1 MSTQAHAETV
11 RRRRARPVS
20 EVVTSGIGLGLVGIV
35 VAWLLVNL
43 FEDWSTFLQLTF
55 SGLTRGSI
63 YALVALGYT
72 LVYGILELINF
83 AHGDVFMIGGMVT
96 ATVVIQLFDLGSN
109 PSMSEL
115 LPVILISLVGAMVI
129 CGLLNTTIERVA
141 YKPLRGAPRL
151 VPLITAVGVAFI
163 LENIAF
169 IWKGPRP
176 VSLPPNTL
184 PNDAIFTLGTCP
196 KCATYRWDQLFVLVV
211 TVLVLIGLVWLVRY
225 TKQGK
230 AMRATA
236 QDKDSAAMMGID
248 VNRTISFTFLVAG
261 ALAGAAGV
269 IFTLYGTTIQFNTG
283 FTLGLIAFT
292 AAVLGGIGN
301 LQGAVLGGLLIGFIQ
316 DYNEGLSWHAP
327 GSAWTNTIVFG
338 ILILILVFRPQGL
351 LGEQTPEG
359 S

>member
-11 RRRRARPVS
+11 RRRRSRPVS
-20 EVVTSGIGLGLVGIV
+20 EVVTSAIGLGLVGIV
-35 VAWLLVNL
+35 VVWLVVNL

-96 ATVVIQLFDLGSN
+96 ATVVIQLFNLGSN

-115 LPVILISLVGAMVI
+115 LPVILISLAGAMIV

-184 PNDAIFTLGTCP
+184 PNDAVFTLGTCP

-211 TVLVLIGLVWLVRY
+211 TVVVLIGLVWLVRY

-236 QDKDSAAMMGID
+236 QDKDAAAMMGID

>member
-1 MSTQAHAETV
+1 V
-11 RRRRARPVS
+11 
-20 EVVTSGIGLGLVGIV
+20 GLVV
-35 VAWLLVNL
+35 VWLAVNL
-43 FEDWSTFLQLTF
+43 FKDWSTFLQLSF
-55 SGLTRGSI
+55 SGLTRGSM

-83 AHGDVFMIGGMVT
+83 AHGDVFMIGGMIT
-96 ATVVIQLFDLGSN
+96 ATFVIQVFDLSSH
-109 PSMSEL
+109 PSMSSL
-115 LPVILISLVGAMVI
+115 LPVILISLAVAMI
-129 CGLLNTTIERVA
+129 GCGLLNTTIERVA

-176 VSLPPNTL
+176 VSLPPDTL
-184 PNDAIFTLGTCP
+184 PTSAIFTLGTCP
-196 KCATYRWDQLFVLVV
+196 KCATYRWDQFFVLLV
-211 TVLVLIGLVWLVRY
+211 TVPVLLGLVWLVRY
-225 TKQGK
+225 TKRGK

-236 QDKDSAAMMGID
+236 QDKDAAAMMGID

-301 LQGAVLGGLLIGFIQ
+301 LPGAVLGGLLIGFIQ

-327 GSAWTNTIVFG
+327 GSAWTNSIVFG

-351 LGEQTPEG
+351 LGEHTPEG
-359 S
+359 G